1 LQDTVSAA
9 SAMNTERRAATL
21 RLAALAV
28 TLALGFASAAL
39 ALPHSAAG
47 IRHLA
52 GDLGPAAPLG
62 FIALAT
68 VLTCAF
74 VPFPLLAAV
83 SGVLFGSAWGTVI
96 SILAG
101 TCGAVVAFLIAR
113 TWGARSVRTLAR
125 GRLALMLDALGQ
137 RGFVAVLYL
146 RIVPG
151 VPRDIAN
158 YAAGLTPIGLAPYTA
173 ATVIGIAPR
182 AYAYTVLGS
191 SLSLGSLNSPQAVIA
206 VGLLVGMAVLG
217 LALLRRQH

>member
-1 LQDTVSAA
+1 
-9 SAMNTERRAATL
+9 MNTERGVATL

-52 GDLGPAAPLG
+52 DDLGPAAPLG

-74 VPFPLLAAV
+74 VPFPLLAAA

-101 TCGAVVAFLIAR
+101 TCGAVAAFLIAR

-125 GRLALMLDALGQ
+125 GRLALMLDALGR

-173 ATVIGIAPR
+173 ARIAPR

-206 VGLLVGMAVLG
+206 VALLVGMAVLG